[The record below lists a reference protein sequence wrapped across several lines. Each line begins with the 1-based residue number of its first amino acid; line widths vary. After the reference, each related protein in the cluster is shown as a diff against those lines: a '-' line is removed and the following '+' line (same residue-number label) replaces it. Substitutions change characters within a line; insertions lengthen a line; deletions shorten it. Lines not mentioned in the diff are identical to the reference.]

1 MRSLFAKIL
10 VWFVA
15 SIFTVFTAIVI
26 TTALNANDPN
36 ARQAPI
42 SLFLT
47 FLVRQARYDWETG
60 GPEKLKELLARVEGV
75 LGSQVTVTDSAGRDL
90 LTGEAKPDLV
100 REGKA
105 RAERPLSRLD
115 SSTFARAS
123 SDGQYW
129 VFLRGANNSRL
140 LWYTQP
146 ETLWVWALVM
156 ALVWALAHHLA
167 SPVRKMQ
174 KTLERFGD
182 GDLHTRADTSRKD
195 EIGQLAQSFNRMA
208 DRIETLL
215 TSERRLLMDVSHELR
230 SPLARL
236 GVAVELARAGDAKS
250 LDRIQKEAD
259 RLNALVGELLLV
271 TRSEGDPAKRKL
283 EPVRLDLLLRSL
295 VEDCGIE
302 AASKGCRITAPE
314 LPAVTIDG
322 DEELLRRAFENVIR
336 NAIRYAPPDTAVEV
350 RAAQGERL
358 RVNVRDSGP
367 GVPGEAL
374 PRLFDPFY
382 RVGEDRSRNSGGV
395 GLGLSIARRAI
406 ELHGG
411 TVRAR
416 NASPGLEVEFE
427 LPAGRRAELTP
438 EPDLADQHS

>member
-1 MRSLFAKIL
+1 MRSLFARIL

-15 SIFTVFTAIVI
+15 SIFLVFTAIVI
-26 TTALNANDPN
+26 TTALNVNDPN

-47 FLVRQARYDWETG
+47 FLVRQARHDLETG
-60 GPEKLKELLARVEGV
+60 GPEKLKELAVRVENV
-75 LGSQVTVTDSAGRDL
+75 LGSRVTFTDSTGRNL
-90 LTGEAKPDLV
+90 LTGETHPELI

-167 SPVRKMQ
+167 APVRKMQ
-174 KTLERFGD
+174 KTLERFGE
-182 GDLHTRADTSRKD
+182 GDLHARADASRKD

-215 TSERRLLMDVSHELR
+215 TSERRLLLDVSHELR

-271 TRSEGDPAKRKL
+271 TRSESDPAKRVQ
-283 EPVRLDLLLRSL
+283 EAVRLDLLLGQL
-295 VEDCGIE
+295 AEDCGIE
-302 AASKGCRITAPE
+302 AASKDCRVALDPAPE
-314 LPAVTIDG
+314 VTVDG
-322 DEELLRRAFENVIR
+322 DEELLRRAFENVLR
-336 NAIRYAPPDTAVEV
+336 NAIRYAPPGTAVEV
-350 RAAQGERL
+350 HVAAGERL
-358 RVNVRDSGP
+358 RITVRDFGP
-367 GVPGEAL
+367 GVPDEAL

-411 TVRAR
+411 TLRAR
-416 NASPGLEVEFE
+416 NANPGLLVEFE
-427 LPAGRRAELTP
+427 LPAGRRAELAP

>member
-15 SIFTVFTAIVI
+15 SVFTVFTAIVI
-26 TTALNANDPN
+26 TTALNVNDPN

-47 FLVRQARYDWETG
+47 FLVRQARHDWETG
-60 GPEKLKELLARVEGV
+60 GPERLKELMTRVEGV
-75 LGSQVTVTDSAGRDL
+75 LGSQVTFTDSAGNDL

-100 REGKA
+100 RDGKA

-182 GDLHTRADTSRKD
+182 GDLHARADTSRKD

-236 GVAVELARAGDAKS
+236 GVAVELARAGNAQS

-271 TRSEGDPAKRKL
+271 TRSEGDPARRKL
-283 EPVRLDLLLRSL
+283 EPVRLDVLLGAL
-295 VEDCGIE
+295 VEDCSIE
-302 AASKGCRITAPE
+302 AASKGCRITAAE

-350 RAAQGERL
+350 RAEQGERL
-358 RVNVRDSGP
+358 RVSVRDSGP

-395 GLGLSIARRAI
+395 GLGLSIARRAT

-416 NASPGLEVEFE
+416 NVSPGLEVEFD